1 MKKLLLI
8 GLVLFTFCS
17 CATNYPQMVKDR
29 VEQYQNEGKVILS
42 QSNDDTGKKHYVV
55 YGDIDKQT
63 IVVDTL
69 GENVFTIQLGKKTLK
84 TLTPNVIEDDGLSV
98 SFEQQEGDF
107 NQLDVQLSKD
117 GDFILGSVPTEFMVY
132 EDKYIVLSKDYPKI
146 IFLNKNDA
154 YYDLGGS
161 CKVDEDG
168 NLDVTLTAMF
178 TGILPDNW
186 QDYTGEP
193 EIYPDLYIDREHED
207 FLYKLTIA
215 PNGKIIKKGDS
226 HLWWS
231 TNSCRGFWGLVY
243 ATTLYSKNCV
253 WRIVLRKESNLS
265 MEEDLVSGYKSTLQS
280 LSM

>member
-107 NQLDVQLSKD
+107 NQLDVHLSKD

-178 TGILPDNW
+178 TGILPANW
-186 QDYTGEP
+186 QDYTGEL

-207 FLYKLTIA
+207 FLYKLTLA
-215 PNGKIIKKGDS
+215 PNGKIIKKGETATCGGVQIPVEAFGA
-226 HLWWS
+226 WS
-231 TNSCRGFWGLVY
+231 TLRLYIPKIVY
-243 ATTLYSKNCV
+243 
-253 WRIVLRKESNLS
+253 
-265 MEEDLVSGYKSTLQS
+265 GG
-280 LSM
+280 

>member
-1 MKKLLLI
+1 M
-8 GLVLFTFCS
+8 LFRS
-17 CATNYPQMVKDR
+17 VKDR

-161 CKVDEDG
+161 CK
-168 NLDVTLTAMF
+168 
-178 TGILPDNW
+178 
-186 QDYTGEP
+186 
-193 EIYPDLYIDREHED
+193 EIGR
-207 FLYKLTIA
+207 A
-215 PNGKIIKKGDS
+215 
-226 HLWWS
+226 
-231 TNSCRGFWGLVY
+231 SCRERV
-243 ATTLYSKNCV
+243 
-253 WRIVLRKESNLS
+253 
-265 MEEDLVSGYKSTLQS
+265 
-280 LSM
+280 

>member
-132 EDKYIVLSKDYPKI
+132 EDKYIVLGKDYPNI

-161 CKVDEDG
+161 C
-168 NLDVTLTAMF
+168 
-178 TGILPDNW
+178 
-186 QDYTGEP
+186 
-193 EIYPDLYIDREHED
+193 R
-207 FLYKLTIA
+207 
-215 PNGKIIKKGDS
+215 II
-226 HLWWS
+226 
-231 TNSCRGFWGLVY
+231 
-243 ATTLYSKNCV
+243 
-253 WRIVLRKESNLS
+253 RIVLIWWSGCYLILRLNRCMNLRLIKYIK
-265 MEEDLVSGYKSTLQS
+265 D
-280 LSM
+280 